1 VHLSVRKNG
10 ASSSD
15 IEVEPIWSYIGYRL
29 DPRNCLFIVTS
40 TLDREEATMKERKER
55 IEFRM
60 LYFLILFFLLS
71 GCAPSHVYT
80 EGVLAKD
87 YRNLSAD
94 ELERY
99 AVNIQDEITTVEK
112 GGPVPAGETR
122 ESYLADLRSTRYG
135 VRRQIEDRKHILLEE
150 QKYRSD
156 QQRTFP
162 LP

>member
-1 VHLSVRKNG
+1 
-10 ASSSD
+10 
-15 IEVEPIWSYIGYRL
+15 
-29 DPRNCLFIVTS
+29 
-40 TLDREEATMKERKER
+40 MKERF
-55 IEFRM
+55 EFGM
-60 LYFLILFFLLS
+60 LYFLALLFLLS

-94 ELERY
+94 ELQRY
-99 AVNIQDEITTVEK
+99 AVNLQDEIAQVEK

-135 VRRQIEDRKHILLEE
+135 VQRQIEDRQLIRLDE

>member
-1 VHLSVRKNG
+1 
-10 ASSSD
+10 
-15 IEVEPIWSYIGYRL
+15 
-29 DPRNCLFIVTS
+29 
-40 TLDREEATMKERKER
+40 MKER

-60 LYFLILFFLLS
+60 LYYLILLFLLS

-87 YRNLSAD
+87 YRNLSID

-99 AVNIQDEITTVEK
+99 AVNLQDEITTVEK

-122 ESYLADLRSTRYG
+122 DSYLADLRSTRYG